1 MTLAEHEIANIT
13 AAETALE
20 VVILPDTSAIRRE
33 AITLS
38 YQREGIFMAILECP
52 LLLTLARVL
61 DESAV
66 ELRNSRLK
74 C

>member
-33 AITLS
+33 AITLN
-38 YQREGIFMAILECP
+38 YQREGIFMAVLECP
-52 LLLTLARVL
+52 LVLTLEIL
-61 DESAV
+61 SMC
-66 ELRNSRLK
+66 EL
-74 C
+74 